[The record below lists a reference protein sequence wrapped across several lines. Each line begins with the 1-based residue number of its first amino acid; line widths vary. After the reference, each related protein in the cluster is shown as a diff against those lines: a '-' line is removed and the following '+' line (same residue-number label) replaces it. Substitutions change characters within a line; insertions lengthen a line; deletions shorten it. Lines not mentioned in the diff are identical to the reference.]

1 MKKKLLEPNS
11 HDTSVCKSNSVS
23 LKDNFNNAG
32 PPTLQKISDSISM
45 KKKLKNVGP
54 PTLHKPSNSK
64 NLKKRLSNGELI
76 GLKTSALSDRFN
88 ATKVGKQASQ
98 STSARHNNRSI
109 LLSML
114 QSAKKLPVA
123 SEIVDYPIN
132 LTGKGKI

>member
-54 PTLHKPSNSK
+54 PNLHKPSNSK
-64 NLKKRLSNGELI
+64 NSKKRLSNGELL
-76 GLKTSALSDRFN
+76 GLKSSAPSDRFN
-88 ATKVGKQASQ
+88 ATSQ
-98 STSARHNNRSI
+98 STSARLNNQSI

-114 QSAKKLPVA
+114 QSAKELPVT

-132 LTGKGKI
+132 LTGKGKM